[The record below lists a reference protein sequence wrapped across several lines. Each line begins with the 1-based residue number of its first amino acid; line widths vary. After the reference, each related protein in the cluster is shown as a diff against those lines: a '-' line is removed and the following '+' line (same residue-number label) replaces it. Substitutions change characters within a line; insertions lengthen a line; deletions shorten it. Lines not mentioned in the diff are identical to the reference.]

1 MLLYELLGFGVVSAD
16 RRYDTHSLL
25 LMPKEYFMS
34 LMFLI
39 LEPLFCRGRVGVLV
53 KGLESCDRGASIR
66 TRSESG
72 LARVDGGR

>member
-1 MLLYELLGFGVVSAD
+1 MSILLVSGVVLAD
-16 RRYDTHSLL
+16 RQYNTHSLL
-25 LMPKEYFMS
+25 LMPKVYFMS

-39 LEPLFCRGRVGVLV
+39 LEPLFCRGRAGIVVNDRGS
-53 KGLESCDRGASIR
+53 EFCDRGASII